1 VGSSIDLAVV
11 VVRGAIFVTTLQ
23 AAGAAL
29 FSLLF
34 ARYAGPSA
42 AAIRSLTL
50 WSAAAALLLILV
62 RSALEPARMAGALD
76 GIYDPFLRSLF
87 WESDVGTAQLARL
100 GGAAFILFS
109 VWLSRRLSTAAA
121 VLGIALIVLSFPFM
135 GHTRSHDGG
144 ALLGA
149 LLAVHIFVGAFWFGA
164 LVPLLLCMR
173 QGAGPG
179 LGELLDA
186 FSRLA
191 VKLVPRDLAE
201 ANPDGIVSLPERIGS
216 GAVDVPRSLE
226 LVDQVFQSRSLAGR
240 EIWPDQAT
248 LNIPLQ
254 YYIFYTQLTEGL
266 AQDPTTDPALL
277 EQVRVRSEAFLA
289 TYRSVE

>member
-1 VGSSIDLAVV
+1 MGSSIDLAVV

-42 AAIRSLTL
+42 AAIRSLTF

-87 WESDVGTAQLARL
+87 WESDVSTAQLARL
-100 GGAAFILFS
+100 GGAASILFS

-179 LGELLDA
+179 LGELLGA

-191 VKLVPRDLAE
+191 VKLVPLLIGAGLALAWILLGSVSALLSIYALLLLVKLTAVLGLLLLAA
-201 ANPDGIVSLPERIGS
+201 ANKHKHSPAVAAGDG
-216 GAVDVPRSLE
+216 AAMRSL
-226 LVDQVFQSRSLAGR
+226 R
-240 EIWPDQAT
+240 
-248 LNIPLQ
+248 
-254 YYIFYTQLTEGL
+254 
-266 AQDPTTDPALL
+266 
-277 EQVRVRSEAFLA
+277 
-289 TYRSVE
+289 RSVCAELGLMIAIFAATAAMTTLYSPV